1 MLNAREGKRR
11 RRWRRRQTL
20 ALLRCISA
28 LLSVLS
34 FGEERQPCDQR
45 GYAQNDCYAISHRS
59 ISPLF
64 DSAKSK
70 HARYG
75 LSTKPHEAT
84 RNCLKF
90 LRVASCGFV
99 DHLLFVSP

>member
-1 MLNAREGKRR
+1 MLNAREGKGRR
-11 RRWRRRQTL
+11 RRRRPTL
-20 ALLRCISA
+20 SLLRCISA

-34 FGEERQPCDQR
+34 FCKKRQPHDQR

-59 ISPLF
+59 VSPLF

-75 LSTKPHEAT
+75 LFTKPHEAT

-99 DHLLFVSP
+99 EHLLFVSP